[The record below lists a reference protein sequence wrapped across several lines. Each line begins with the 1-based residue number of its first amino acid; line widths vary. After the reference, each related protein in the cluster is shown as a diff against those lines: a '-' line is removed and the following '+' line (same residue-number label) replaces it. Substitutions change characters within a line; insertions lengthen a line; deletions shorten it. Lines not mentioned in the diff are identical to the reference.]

1 MVNSE
6 SMSPFMPGDRVVL
19 ISSGECGIVVHTW
32 ASDELGGAEDCYV
45 VFFGLQFPP
54 LGVRPP
60 EIPYVLRY
68 AASSLRPVPR

>member
-1 MVNSE
+1 MINPE
-6 SMSPFMPGDRVVL
+6 SRPAFMPGDRVIL

-45 VFFGLQFPP
+45 AFFGPQFPA
-54 LGVRPP
+54 LGVRPA

-68 AASSLRPVPR
+68 AASSIRRAPR